1 MTSTMLP
8 SEFPVLFWLR
18 PTWLSLPF
26 LKTLPSLDLQGPA
39 PAWLSCAHR
48 WLLCQFLL
56 ISQTFKRG
64 TAAGLSRFTS
74 SLSALTPLV
83 IVQLSVPSMY
93 CGLPKGC
100 LPPLTCRLESPTL
113 CSMSLLRCLKVISDL
128 KWPNKALY
136 LPPQNQLLQFSSIS
150 VNDITSLFAQAKR
163 LGIIFDFCLPH
174 ILHSACQQVLSDQPS
189 KCVLSLIPCHFPSC
203 REPSPSPFHFLI
215 H

>member
-1 MTSTMLP
+1 MSSQSSSGSDRRGCRSLFSKPSRLWTSRALLLLGSP
-8 SEFPVLFWLR
+8 
-18 PTWLSLPF
+18 
-26 LKTLPSLDLQGPA
+26 
-39 PAWLSCAHR
+39 CAHR
-48 WLLCQFLL
+48 SLLCQFLL
-56 ISQTFKRG
+56 IPQTFKRG

-93 CGLPKGC
+93 CGLPKGY

-113 CSMSLLRCLKVISDL
+113 CSISLLRCLKVISDL

-136 LPPQNQLLQFSSIS
+136 LPPQNQLFLQFFSIS
-150 VNDITSLFAQAKR
+150 VNDITSVFAHANR
-163 LGIIFDFCLPH
+163 LGIIFDFSFPH
-174 ILHSACQQVLSDQPS
+174 ILHSACQQVLSDHPS
-189 KCVLSLIPCHFPSC
+189 KCMLSLMPCHFPSC